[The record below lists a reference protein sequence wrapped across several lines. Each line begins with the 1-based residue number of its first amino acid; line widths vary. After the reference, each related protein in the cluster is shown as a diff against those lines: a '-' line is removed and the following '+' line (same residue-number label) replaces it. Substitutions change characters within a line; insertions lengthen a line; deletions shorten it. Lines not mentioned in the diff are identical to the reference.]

1 MTRLRAAFDRFWF
14 AEAPATRLA
23 TLRLIIGLYALIYLL
38 DRYSLL
44 SAVAATSRT
53 YFEPV
58 GPVFLLEDP
67 LPAAV
72 ARGLVG
78 AALIACA
85 AFVLGFQ
92 YRFSGPLFALLL
104 LWVLSYRN
112 SWTMVYHTENLLV
125 LHVLVLGLA
134 PAADALSVDAFLNRP
149 GVARVPVLGVWRG
162 RNPVA
167 DWGYGYPIRL
177 ICAITVATYLLAA
190 VAKLVGPV
198 GWSWVMGDALR
209 DQIAYDALRKEL
221 LATGATPLA
230 FALYQQVALLTV
242 VGVGSLAIELLA
254 PLTLFSRPFAWVW
267 VVAALSMHWGIY
279 FIMDITFW
287 YQQFGVAFVSFFDV
301 EKPLGW
307 IRGRLKAIAPGSAP
321 RTKVHEP
328 GEPAPGQA

>member
-1 MTRLRAAFDRFWF
+1 MTRLRVAFDRFWF

-23 TLRLIIGLYALIYLL
+23 TLRLIIGLYAFAYLSQ
-38 DRYSLL
+38 RYSLL

-58 GPVFLLEDP
+58 GLATILEDP
-67 LPAAV
+67 LPVPIAQGLIV
-72 ARGLVG
+72 ATLV
-78 AALIACA
+78 ACA

-92 YRFSGPLFALLL
+92 YRWSGPLFALLL
-104 LWVLSYRN
+104 LWTLSYRN
-112 SWTMVYHTENLLV
+112 SWTMVYHTDNLLV

-134 PAADALSVDAFLNRP
+134 PAADALSVDALLNRAA
-149 GVARVPVLGVWRG
+149 VARAPVLGVWRS

-177 ICAITVATYLLAA
+177 ICAVTVATYLLAA
-190 VAKLVGPV
+190 VAKLIGPV

-221 LATGATPLA
+221 LSTGATAWA
-230 FALYQQVALLTV
+230 FTLYRQETLLTV

-254 PLTLFSRPFAWVW
+254 PLALFSRALAWVW
-267 VVAALSMHWGIY
+267 VLAAFLMHWGIY

-287 YQQFGVAFVSFFDV
+287 YHQFGIAFVSFFDV
-301 EKPLGW
+301 EKPVEW
-307 IRGRLKAIAPGSAP
+307 IRGRLPAIASRSAP
-321 RTKVHEP
+321 RTELREP